1 MTKLLEDNAMTV
13 FVYISALFQKRIE
26 VSKAIRLE
34 SLYLPLP
41 ILSPMALFE
50 WRRLRNLHATPQRK
64 Q

>member
-1 MTKLLEDNAMTV
+1 MIELLEDNAMTV
-13 FVYISALFQKRIE
+13 FVYISASFQKRIE
-26 VSKAIRLE
+26 VGKAIGLE

-41 ILSPMALFE
+41 ILSPMALSE